1 MGIAHL
7 HRRDSTASVG
17 NLFQCSISLIVKKF
31 CMIVCNFLCWNFWP
45 LLLVLL
51 LHTTE
56 NSLALSIYL
65 LFPFRYFL
73 ILIRSSLSLLFPRLN
88 RPRFFSLSSYGQC
101 SKPFS
106 IFEAL
111 CLLNWGV
118 QNRTQYYKCGRTK
131 GRMSSF
137 ALSNTNRIPLA
148 FLTTRADCW
157 LMANLLSTST
167 PSSFSIELIS
177 SSLVALIIHKQ
188 NKE

>member
-1 MGIAHL
+1 LCVTSCVEILGHYSSSYCYTPLRIAWPY
-7 HRRDSTASVG
+7 
-17 NLFQCSISLIVKKF
+17 LFTS
-31 CMIVCNFLCWNFWP
+31 
-45 LLLVLL
+45 
-51 LHTTE
+51 
-56 NSLALSIYL
+56 Y
-65 LFPFRYFL
+65 FPRYFL